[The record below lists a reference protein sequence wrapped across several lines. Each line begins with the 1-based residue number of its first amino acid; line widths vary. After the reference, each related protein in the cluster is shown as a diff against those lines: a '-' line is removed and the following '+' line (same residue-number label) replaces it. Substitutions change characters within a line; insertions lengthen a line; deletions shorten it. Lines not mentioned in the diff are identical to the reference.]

1 VLGAESPLLFLMGPT
16 AAGKTELAVQ
26 LVARLP
32 LEIVSVDSVMV
43 YRGLDIGT
51 GKPDTET
58 LARAPHHLI
67 DIRDPHECYSAA
79 QFRTDALAA
88 VEAIRARGRVP
99 LLVGGTGLY
108 FRALREGLSP
118 LPAADPALRRRLD
131 AEGRALGWPALHA
144 RLAALDPRAAAR
156 IRPSDPQ
163 RIQRALEVITLTGTP
178 LSVLQDTGAAGGCPY
193 PVHTLS
199 LEPASRAWLHE
210 RIAARFQAMLLA
222 GLEDEVLRLWQPG
235 KLSLA
240 MPSMRAVGYRQVI
253 EHLEGRCT
261 RRQMIAAALAAT
273 RQLARRQL
281 TWLRRVGGAARV
293 AADTPD
299 RLDRLLAAVAP
310 LLPG

>member
-1 VLGAESPLLFLMGPT
+1 MGPT

-51 GKPDTET
+51 GKPDAQT

-67 DIRDPHECYSAA
+67 DIRDPHERYSAA
-79 QFRTDALAA
+79 EFRTDALAA
-88 VEAIRARGRVP
+88 VEAIRSRGRVP

-118 LPAADPALRRRLD
+118 LPGADPALRRHLD

-144 RLAALDPRAAAR
+144 RLAVLDPGAAAR

-178 LSVLQDTGAAGGCPY
+178 LSALQDAGAACGCPY
-193 PVHTLS
+193 PVHALS
-199 LEPASRAWLHE
+199 LEPVSRAWLHE
-210 RIAARFQAMLLA
+210 RIAVRFEAMLLS
-222 GLEDEVLRLWQPG
+222 GLEDEVRRLWQPG
-235 KLSLA
+235 TLSLA

-261 RRQMIAAALAAT
+261 RRQMIASALAAT

-281 TWLRRVGGAARV
+281 TWLRRDGGAARV
-293 AADTPD
+293 AADAPD
-299 RLDRLLAAVAP
+299 RLDRVLAVVAP